1 MELSRLEILDL
12 SRNKIECLPDDIA
25 KMASLKVLAIQK
37 NKIQHLPL
45 CISEMTALLALKI
58 DGNPLNLML
67 SRIVEAQ
74 YLEDA
79 SNSVRD
85 NGSTDMAVTA
95 QIKQFLKQEATST
108 ASRSEPPIPQG
119 SNQQFE
125 TRQHSSKPSRARRFP
140 VKVDG
145 ANLPTSRSIVSPK
158 PHSKASPLQNKAVSS
173 PRTTYQKQDEG
184 SPSPNDSDG
193 LQTPDPRNIRIRKD
207 FSATHANKRFGLQQ
221 IPQLP
226 STDRLSQHLRGLSL
240 NTAMYPRAQS
250 QEPKDPTFL
259 PTGELLNIVPI
270 SRSSPRD
277 PLLEMARTVFFSIH
291 RIHWLIE
298 ALSDLTSDGGSRRSS
313 LQMVAYN
320 ASLHLGELG
329 EQIQTYAQADEMS
342 KMKQDINQIRRAC
355 SVLTKAYVP
364 ICSQVCRNIEVLVE
378 RAEGRFVSDLICSL
392 YASVMGL
399 RAEFLC
405 FQDQATLQ
413 QTTELGP
420 VNGKTREN
428 SNGKS
433 SLSIRKTGPGHAKR
447 PSNDDAAPQE
457 YPWTPPPPARTL
469 TLDGESELLHQ
480 LYTALCRLCKLIP
493 ETLPS
498 TGRRF
503 QAQIQ
508 NIKTQHSAIDACSRV
523 IRLSETVKQSLEIF
537 HMNLSAPLRNLYY
550 QLVDAWATFGGV
562 VKSLNS
568 QLGIDPDSRK
578 GLQKIQ
584 QLVKEVMHCL
594 GILPMKTNANAAF
607 NDSSPLSPQQASLR
621 RSHNRHIS
629 AKAL

>member
-1 MELSRLEILDL
+1 
-12 SRNKIECLPDDIA
+12 
-25 KMASLKVLAIQK
+25 MASLKVLAIQK
-37 NKIQHLPL
+37 NKIQHLPF

-58 DGNPLNLML
+58 DGNPLTPML
-67 SRIVEAQ
+67 GRIVEAQ
-74 YLEDA
+74 HLEDA
-79 SNSVRD
+79 FNSARD
-85 NGSTDMAVTA
+85 NESTDMAVTA
-95 QIKQFLKQEATST
+95 QIKQFLKQELRST
-108 ASRSEPPIPQG
+108 ASRPAPPTPQG

-140 VKVDG
+140 IRVDG
-145 ANLPTSRSIVSPK
+145 ADLPTTRSIVSPK
-158 PHSKASPLQNKAVSS
+158 PHSKASSLQNKALSS
-173 PRTTYQKQDEG
+173 PRIIYQRQDEG
-184 SPSPNDSDG
+184 GPSSNNPGG

-207 FSATHANKRFGLQQ
+207 LPVTHANKRFGLQQ

-250 QEPKDPTFL
+250 QEPKDPKFL

-277 PLLEMARTVFFSIH
+277 PTLEMARTVFFSIH

-298 ALSDLTSDGGSRRSS
+298 ALSDLTGDGDSRRSS

-320 ASLHLGELG
+320 TSLHLGELG
-329 EQIQTYAQADEMS
+329 DQIQTYATQADEIS
-342 KMKQDINQIRRAC
+342 KIEQNINHIRRAC
-355 SVLTKAYVP
+355 SVLTKAYIP

-413 QTTELGP
+413 QTTELGS
-420 VNGKTREN
+420 VKGKRREN

-433 SLSIRKTGPGHAKR
+433 SPSIRKIGPGHAKR

-457 YPWTPPPPARTL
+457 YPWAPPPPARRL
-469 TLDGESELLHQ
+469 TLDGESEVLHQ

-503 QAQIQ
+503 QAQTQ
-508 NIKTQHSAIDACSRV
+508 SIKTQHSALDACSRV
-523 IRLSETVKQSLEIF
+523 IRLSETVKQSLELF

-550 QLVDAWATFGGV
+550 QLVDAWATFGGI
-562 VKSLNS
+562 VKSLKS
-568 QLGIDPDSRK
+568 QLSLDPDSRK
-578 GLQKIQ
+578 GLQRIQ

-607 NDSSPLSPQQASLR
+607 NDSSPLTPQQASLGPAVQAT
-621 RSHNRHIS
+621 IS
-629 AKAL
+629 QSP

>member
-1 MELSRLEILDL
+1 M
-12 SRNKIECLPDDIA
+12 
-25 KMASLKVLAIQK
+25 
-37 NKIQHLPL
+37 
-45 CISEMTALLALKI
+45 
-58 DGNPLNLML
+58 
-67 SRIVEAQ
+67 
-74 YLEDA
+74 
-79 SNSVRD
+79 
-85 NGSTDMAVTA
+85 
-95 QIKQFLKQEATST
+95 
-108 ASRSEPPIPQG
+108 
-119 SNQQFE
+119 
-125 TRQHSSKPSRARRFP
+125 
-140 VKVDG
+140 
-145 ANLPTSRSIVSPK
+145 PK

-173 PRTTYQKQDEG
+173 PRTTYQRQDEG
-184 SPSPNDSDG
+184 SPSPNNSDG
-193 LQTPDPRNIRIRKD
+193 LQTPDTRNIRIRKD
-207 FSATHANKRFGLQQ
+207 FSVTHANKRFGLQQ

-226 STDRLSQHLRGLSL
+226 STDKLSQHLRGLSL
-240 NTAMYPRAQS
+240 NTAMYPRVQS

-259 PTGELLNIVPI
+259 PTGELLNVVPI

-277 PLLEMARTVFFSIH
+277 PTLEMARTVFFSIH

-298 ALSDLTSDGGSRRSS
+298 ALSDLTSDGDSRQSS
-313 LQMVAYN
+313 LHMVAYN

-329 EQIQTYAQADEMS
+329 EQIQTYAEADEMS
-342 KMKQDINQIRRAC
+342 KMKQDINQIRGAC
-355 SVLTKAYVP
+355 SVLTKA
-364 ICSQVCRNIEVLVE
+364 
-378 RAEGRFVSDLICSL
+378 
-392 YASVMGL
+392 
-399 RAEFLC
+399 
-405 FQDQATLQ
+405 
-413 QTTELGP
+413 
-420 VNGKTREN
+420 
-428 SNGKS
+428 
-433 SLSIRKTGPGHAKR
+433 LSIRKTGPGHAKR

-578 GLQKIQ
+578 ELQKIQ

-607 NDSSPLSPQQASLR
+607 NDSSPLSPQQASLGPAIQAT
-621 RSHNRHIS
+621 IS
-629 AKAL
+629 QSPYLS

>member
-1 MELSRLEILDL
+1 
-12 SRNKIECLPDDIA
+12 
-25 KMASLKVLAIQK
+25 MASLKVLAIQK
-37 NKIQHLPL
+37 NKIQQLPL

-58 DGNPLNLML
+58 DGNPLTLML
-67 SRIVEAQ
+67 SRIVETQ
-74 YLEDA
+74 YPEDA
-79 SNSVRD
+79 SNSARV

-173 PRTTYQKQDEG
+173 PRTTYQKQDKG
-184 SPSPNDSDG
+184 SPSPNNSDG

-207 FSATHANKRFGLQQ
+207 FSVTHANKRFGLQQ

-226 STDRLSQHLRGLSL
+226 PTDRLSQHRRGLSL

-250 QEPKDPTFL
+250 QEPKGHPFSS
-259 PTGELLNIVPI
+259 TGELLNIVPI
-270 SRSSPRD
+270 SRSGPRD
-277 PLLEMARTVFFSIH
+277 PTLEMARTVFFSIH

-298 ALSDLTSDGGSRRSS
+298 ALSDLTSDGDSRRSS

-329 EQIQTYAQADEMS
+329 EQIQTYATQADEMS
-342 KMKQDINQIRRAC
+342 KMKQNINQIRRAC

-378 RAEGRFVSDLICSL
+378 RAEGRFISDLICSL
-392 YASVMGL
+392 YASIMGL

-405 FQDQATLQ
+405 FQNQATLQ
-413 QTTELGP
+413 QTTELGS
-420 VNGKTREN
+420 VKGQTRKN
-428 SNGKS
+428 PNGKS
-433 SLSIRKTGPGHAKR
+433 SLSIPTTVPGHAKR
-447 PSNDDAAPQE
+447 PSDGDAAPQE
-457 YPWTPPPPARTL
+457 YPWTPPPPARIL
-469 TLDGESELLHQ
+469 ALNEEPEVLHQ
-480 LYTALCRLCKLIP
+480 LYKALCRLCKLIP

-503 QAQIQ
+503 QAQIL
-508 NIKTQHSAIDACSRV
+508 NIKTQHSAQDACSRV
-523 IRLSETVKQSLEIF
+523 IRLSEAVKQSLESV

-550 QLVDAWATFGGV
+550 QLVDAWATFGGI

-568 QLGIDPDSRK
+568 QLSLVPDSRK
-578 GLQKIQ
+578 GLQRIQ

-594 GILPMKTNANAAF
+594 GILPMKTNANAIF
-607 NDSSPLSPQQASLR
+607 NDSLPLTPQQASLEPAVQAT
-621 RSHNRHIS
+621 IS
-629 AKAL
+629 QSP

>member
-1 MELSRLEILDL
+1 
-12 SRNKIECLPDDIA
+12 
-25 KMASLKVLAIQK
+25 MASLKVLAIQK

-58 DGNPLNLML
+58 EGNPLTLML
-67 SRIVEAQ
+67 SHIVEAQ

-79 SNSVRD
+79 SNSARD

-108 ASRSEPPIPQG
+108 ASRSESPIPQG

-125 TRQHSSKPSRARRFP
+125 TRQPSSKPSRARRFP

-173 PRTTYQKQDEG
+173 PRTTYQNQDEG
-184 SPSPNDSDG
+184 SPSPNNSDG
-193 LQTPDPRNIRIRKD
+193 FQTPDPRNIRIRKD
-207 FSATHANKRFGLQQ
+207 FSVTHANKRFGLQQ

-240 NTAMYPRAQS
+240 NTAMYLRAQS

-277 PLLEMARTVFFSIH
+277 PTLEMARTVFFSIH

-298 ALSDLTSDGGSRRSS
+298 ALSDLTSDGDSRRSS

-329 EQIQTYAQADEMS
+329 EQIQTYATQADEMS
-342 KMKQDINQIRRAC
+342 KMKQNINQIRRAC

-405 FQDQATLQ
+405 FQDQATLK
-413 QTTELGP
+413 QTTELGS

-550 QLVDAWATFGGV
+550 QLVDAWATFGGI

-568 QLGIDPDSRK
+568 QLSLVPDSRK
-578 GLQKIQ
+578 GLQQIQ

-594 GILPMKTNANAAF
+594 GILSMKTNASAAF
-607 NDSSPLSPQQASLR
+607 YDSLPLTPQQASLGPAVQAT
-621 RSHNRHIS
+621 IS
-629 AKAL
+629 QSP